1 MAKKP
6 ELSWFKTYQ
15 FIDWPLPIKIGSNLL
30 CEIYFV
36 CKKQP
41 QNVKTKSMKEETKSI
56 PIHNDESYDTTD
68 SESSDDGDDYEGGGE
83 ILNKKM
89 VPNFKT

>member
-1 MAKKP
+1 MGQKL

-56 PIHNDESYDTTD
+56 PIHNDESDDTTD
-68 SESSDDGDDYEGGGE
+68 SESSDDDDYEGGGE

>member
-1 MAKKP
+1 
-6 ELSWFKTYQ
+6 
-15 FIDWPLPIKIGSNLL
+15 
-30 CEIYFV
+30 
-36 CKKQP
+36 
-41 QNVKTKSMKEETKSI
+41 MKEETKSI

-68 SESSDDGDDYEGGGE
+68 SESYDDYEGGGE